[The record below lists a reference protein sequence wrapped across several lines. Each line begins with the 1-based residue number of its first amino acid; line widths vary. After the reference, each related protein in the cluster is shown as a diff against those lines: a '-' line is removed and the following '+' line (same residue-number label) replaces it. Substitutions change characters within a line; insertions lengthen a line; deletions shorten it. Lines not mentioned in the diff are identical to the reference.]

1 MNDSPTQKRP
11 RGTRWCSIGIV
22 AAAIGAVSV
31 IVGLTGAR
39 IGLFGPLIAFSAY
52 GIGLLTFAVSL
63 VSTAV
68 GLSLSKGSGGAASS
82 QRAWAALIAAVVFF
96 AFSLSQRPDASG
108 VPPIHDI
115 TTDLGNPPAFDAI
128 LAFRA
133 DAPNPPEY
141 AGEET
146 AEQQRAAYPDIQT
159 VSIEKPADEILNAAK
174 QVAEE
179 LGWEIIAVDAVGGR
193 IEATDTTFWF
203 RFKDDVVIR
212 LTPRGNETYV
222 DIRSKSRIG
231 RGDMGAN
238 ASRIRR
244 FLERLS
250 EITST

>member
-1 MNDSPTQKRP
+1 M
-11 RGTRWCSIGIV
+11 
-22 AAAIGAVSV
+22 
-31 IVGLTGAR
+31 
-39 IGLFGPLIAFSAY
+39 
-52 GIGLLTFAVSL
+52 LTFAVSL

-141 AGEET
+141 AGQET
-146 AEQQRAAYPDIQT
+146 AKQQTEAYPDIQT
-159 VSIEKPADEILNAAK
+159 LMIERPPDEVLSAAEK
-174 QVAEE
+174 VAQD
-179 LGWEIIAVDAVGGR
+179 LGWEIVAIDRIGGR

-222 DIRSKSRIG
+222 DIRSKSRVG

-244 FLERLS
+244 FLERLG